1 MREKIFKEH
10 AHHGQISLYKHDGK
24 GSMFHYHWHDEYEL
38 LYFYKNSAILKIENQ
53 SFEMNATACAIIN
66 PGELHS
72 VTSKKNTDCGLY
84 ALVFNLP
91 DVFESFQNILSDN
104 EVAIKIFNTYLA
116 ENHSHLDIKSQIYHL
131 LHALEKE
138 NKIKTALNSP
148 THNENIKTVLSYI
161 ENNYHKKI
169 TIDDLAAEAKIS
181 KYHFIRV
188 FKSYTDMS
196 PIKYLVS
203 IRISK
208 AKDILKAG
216 NADITNTALQ
226 VGFDNISYFIKVFKE
241 ICGVTPLRFLKENNH
256 KTN

>member
-1 MREKIFKEH
+1 MREKTFKEH
-10 AHHGQISLYKHDGK
+10 AKHGQISLYKHDGK
-24 GSMFHYHWHDEYEL
+24 GSMFNYHWHDEYEF
-38 LYFYKNSAILKIENQ
+38 LYFYKNSAILKIENH
-53 SFEMNATACAIIN
+53 SFEMPAGTCAIIN

-72 VTSKKNTDCGLY
+72 VTSKKTTDCGLY
-84 ALVFNLP
+84 ALVFNMP

-104 EVAIKIFNTYLA
+104 EVAIKIFSTYLT
-116 ENHSHLDIKSQIYHL
+116 ENHSHLDLKSQIYHL

-138 NKIKTALNSP
+138 NKIKPPLNSP
-148 THNENIKTVLSYI
+148 THNENIKTVLSFI
-161 ENNYHKKI
+161 ENNYHTKI
-169 TIDDLAAEAKIS
+169 TIDDLAEQANIS

-241 ICGVTPLRFLKENNH
+241 TCGVTPLKYLKENSPL
-256 KTN
+256 K